1 MDKDVKDS
9 NFLKKIFEEYRVYLS
24 IGYVFFEFALFLAAF
39 ALLVIMTHEG
49 VVLFT
54 IDAIIIF
61 IIVNMSARMAM
72 VFESYHIFLLFL
84 VSNSSKFSV
93 YILLYHFV
101 RKYFHPNILKNQWNI
116 LPSLNFDFRPFFF
129 GIVIID
135 IVVSLILLYLYFD
148 GITERHI
155 DIKIRIRINGDSK
168 DRKIDN
174 GLNED
179 SKDREIDNGLNG
191 DSKDREIFISIVEK
205 SDREEKETFLDH
217 FKVYRKKFNKYILV
231 ANKGNDKLIL
241 GHKYYRMILL
251 CSHLNLLI
259 CDLLIIEWC
268 FWWAFEIYH
277 VDEWL
282 LIYSIPWSLL
292 LPTINIFTMLKGSR
306 TASKICLFLHYFV
319 SILQILY
326 CFCRIYNYYTLAKVI
341 QPKIFYLIL
350 LLGMALFLTSLTLI
364 LPCAA
369 AVHLFQN
376 SIFFEGLE
384 ELQKHINYSPSDEYD
399 PKHPYDFSKNVYKK
413 YEDEKRWI

>member
-61 IIVNMSARMAM
+61 IIVNMSAGMA
-72 VFESYHIFLLFL
+72 VNGVRILPHFPFIL

-135 IVVSLILLYLYFD
+135 IVVSLIILYLYFD

-168 DRKIDN
+168 DRK
-174 GLNED
+174 
-179 SKDREIDNGLNG
+179 IDNGLNG

-292 LPTINIFTMLKGSR
+292 LPTINIFTMLKG
-306 TASKICLFLHYFV
+306 V
-319 SILQILY
+319 S
-326 CFCRIYNYYTLAKVI
+326 
-341 QPKIFYLIL
+341 
-350 LLGMALFLTSLTLI
+350 MALFLTSLTLI